1 MKLAKFF
8 TAGCLAAALGAGN
21 LLAQDEPVEVRIR
34 AVTDKDG
41 KVEVVEE
48 RIVGA
53 EKSEKPGKSTAKS
66 EVKEVEEETVKG
78 RVIRR
83 LQGLAGNVLE
93 RVEAA
98 TSEQGSEW
106 GELPQSDYWIG
117 VQIAPVAPEIRKHLT
132 VKHGILVL
140 HVYPESPAA
149 KAEVQADDIL
159 IQAGELKLETGHDL
173 IKAVDAAG
181 TKELTFKVLREGKE
195 TTATLQPVKREAAK
209 TLTLT
214 RPAEG
219 GLRLER
225 LQAAQKQFEKAL
237 EALRAETEGE
247 AAVDFMLV
255 RPGAFMSRASTA
267 KAPDDLTIQIT
278 KEGNKPAKIHVKQGD
293 KSWDVAADKLDELP
307 KEIRPFVEQMA
318 SGGGNATFMVSP
330 PGAGPHFQMKVAPF
344 KATTIPGVPAPP
356 VVVPY
361 PPAVHAVPAH
371 PAIPGVP
378 AVAPR
383 ATVTWSAAAPHGGT
397 DAKLDQILKKLDA
410 LASPD
415 LDEMKKELQ
424 ALRKEVDELRKKAS
438 GSESGKER

>member
-93 RVEAA
+93 RVEDE

-149 KAEVQADDIL
+149 KA
-159 IQAGELKLETGHDL
+159 
-173 IKAVDAAG
+173 
-181 TKELTFKVLREGKE
+181 
-195 TTATLQPVKREAAK
+195 
-209 TLTLT
+209 
-214 RPAEG
+214 
-219 GLRLER
+219 
-225 LQAAQKQFEKAL
+225 
-237 EALRAETEGE
+237 
-247 AAVDFMLV
+247 
-255 RPGAFMSRASTA
+255 
-267 KAPDDLTIQIT
+267 
-278 KEGNKPAKIHVKQGD
+278 
-293 KSWDVAADKLDELP
+293 
-307 KEIRPFVEQMA
+307 
-318 SGGGNATFMVSP
+318 
-330 PGAGPHFQMKVAPF
+330 
-344 KATTIPGVPAPP
+344 
-356 VVVPY
+356 
-361 PPAVHAVPAH
+361 
-371 PAIPGVP
+371 
-378 AVAPR
+378 
-383 ATVTWSAAAPHGGT
+383 
-397 DAKLDQILKKLDA
+397 
-410 LASPD
+410 
-415 LDEMKKELQ
+415 
-424 ALRKEVDELRKKAS
+424 
-438 GSESGKER
+438 